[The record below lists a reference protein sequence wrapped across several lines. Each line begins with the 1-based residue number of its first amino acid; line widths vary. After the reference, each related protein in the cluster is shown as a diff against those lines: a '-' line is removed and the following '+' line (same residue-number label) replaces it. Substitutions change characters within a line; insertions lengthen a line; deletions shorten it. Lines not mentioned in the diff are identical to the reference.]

1 MLPPHSRVRSREEH
15 ARIGRSGRRYTCSP
29 LVVHA
34 LATDSP
40 GPARAGFVVSR
51 RVGSAVTRNRV
62 RRRLREQTRVRLGDL
77 PAGTL
82 LVVRALPA
90 AADASSAELGRAL
103 DRCFQALRR
112 SRR

>member
-1 MLPPHSRVRSREEH
+1 
-15 ARIGRSGRRYTCSP
+15 

-34 LATDSP
+34 LSTQDP

-51 RVGSAVTRNRV
+51 KVGTAVTRNRV
-62 RRRLREQTRVRLGDL
+62 RRRLREQTRSRLAEM

-82 LVVRALPA
+82 MVIRALPA
-90 AADASSAELGRAL
+90 AAEASSAELGRAL
-103 DRCFQALRR
+103 EVGFAAVRTGRARPDQGRTRR